1 MLIVLYDY
9 DYNKKRVYGGRFQHF
24 DKVLDFYYIAP
35 TMTMT
40 VTTIS
45 VGFVES

>member
-1 MLIVLYDY
+1 MTMTTIRID
-9 DYNKKRVYGGRFQHF
+9 NRVCRGRFQHF